1 MLCDTVSL
9 VERII
14 NAFVYCMGSIL
25 VIGLS
30 YKYFKQR
37 VYETG
42 SSCLHSMVI
51 ILFLLILM
59 AYIIFAVS
67 VIFTCVDVDI
77 WRALK
82 LTGSIIYLLQY
93 SVLMWL
99 LFYRLCLVFTQ
110 SQFAVSASTKR
121 AFYCV
126 YCIFNCM
133 SALSLYSV
141 SSNLYLTV
149 WGPIISTT
157 TYAILILVVLYL
169 LVLFVRKLL
178 ILSAHHGDEHNKE
191 LIAVATKTF
200 ILTLW
205 CVASSILMAFC
216 LGIKRLAGRKLHY
229 EFALALSAAF
239 DLGTN
244 FVTILF
250 GFTVFESWYMK
261 ICGYCQREGVA
272 RKCFEKRANLTEQ
285 NKLQSISI
293 TPVTPPPDTV

>member
-37 VYETG
+37 VYKTG

-82 LTGSIIYLLQY
+82 
-93 SVLMWL
+93 
-99 LFYRLCLVFTQ
+99 LCLVFTQ

-244 FVTILF
+244 FV
-250 GFTVFESWYMK
+250 
-261 ICGYCQREGVA
+261 
-272 RKCFEKRANLTEQ
+272 
-285 NKLQSISI
+285 
-293 TPVTPPPDTV
+293 